1 MKKKTWYTLI
11 TLVIMGII
19 FFFSGQPGE
28 ESSQISGKFAQWI
41 ASIPVLGT
49 VVTEMT
55 EVVPLRKMAHMFSYF
70 ILAISMNLTVGEW
83 VRTLKGFDIT
93 GLSPAKREWLIA
105 FVAIFLCFLYACSDE
120 FHQTFV
126 AGRVGCMTD
135 VGIDMIGS
143 LVGTVVMALVR
154 KPSIG

>member
-1 MKKKTWYTLI
+1 MKKKDWYTLI
-11 TLVIMGII
+11 TLVIMGVI

-41 ASIPVLGT
+41 ASIPILGT
-49 VVTEMT
+49 AVTDMT

-70 ILAISMNLTVGEW
+70 VLAISMNVTVSEW
-83 VRTLKGFDIT
+83 IRTYKGLEI
-93 GLSPAKREWLIA
+93 SAMAPHKREWLIA
-105 FVAIFLCFLYACSDE
+105 IVAIVLCFLYACSDE

-126 AGRVGCMTD
+126 VGRVGCMTD

-143 LVGTVVMALVR
+143 TVGMVLMVMIR
-154 KPSIG
+154 KREKV